1 MIGFFSAPGVV
12 GFSGLGDVGTSTLAV
27 ASHRA
32 NKKKLI

>member
-27 ASHRA
+27 ASQRA
-32 NKKKLI
+32 VEKNI